1 MATDQIQKKTARRKV
16 LVELYEKYIYGTPP
30 KTIVADKTILLC
42 HLTWAVAKAI
52 GAATMRVYVNTRML
66 KHLYDS
72 RPAEEFVFIIENL
85 HTVIKYPDQIYEN
98 RDSKRGDLCFVKEL
112 KGKRYIASMEML
124 KEEGKKIFVATAF
137 RLRKE
142 NYLANYK
149 MLWSWRDD
157 HPSS

>member
-1 MATDQIQKKTARRKV
+1 MQHKV
-16 LVELYEKYIYGTPP
+16 LVEMYKKYIYATPP
-30 KTIVADKTILLC
+30 KTIIADETTFLC

-52 GAATMRVYVNTRML
+52 GATTMKVYVSTRML

-85 HTVIKYPDQIYEN
+85 HTIAKYPDQIYEN
-98 RDSKRGDLCFVKEL
+98 KAGKRGDFCFVKEL
-112 KGKRYIASMEML
+112 KGERYTASIEIAER
-124 KEEGKKIFVATAF
+124 EDKKIFVATAF

-142 NYLANYK
+142 SYLNNYK
-149 MLWSWRDD
+149 LLWSWRDD

>member
-1 MATDQIQKKTARRKV
+1 MRRKV
-16 LVELYEKYIYGTPP
+16 LVELYERYIYATPP
-30 KTIVADKTILLC
+30 QIVVAGQITFLC

-52 GAATMRVYVNTRML
+52 GAATMRVYVGTRML

-85 HTVIKYPDQIYEN
+85 HTIVKYPDQIYEN
-98 RDSKRGDLCFVKEL
+98 KAGKRGDFCFVKEL
-112 KGKRYIASMEML
+112 KGERYIASIEIT
-124 KEEGKKIFVATAF
+124 EQEDGKIFVATAF

-142 NYLANYK
+142 RYLENYK
-149 MLWSWRDD
+149 LLWSWRDD